1 MYKYLY
7 INKPPKKQIKMGCGC
22 KGNNPP
28 PPSPQTAQS
37 TSQGTQPSQGTQQR
51 SSLQESVKNTITK
64 YYRVNKTGR

>member
-1 MYKYLY
+1 
-7 INKPPKKQIKMGCGC
+7 MGCGC

-28 PPSPQTAQS
+28 PTQPQSAQS
-37 TSQGTQPSQGTQQR
+37 TSQGTQPSQGSQGR

>member
-1 MYKYLY
+1 
-7 INKPPKKQIKMGCGC
+7 MGCGC

-28 PPSPQTAQS
+28 PTQPQSAQS
-37 TSQGTQPSQGTQQR
+37 TSQGTQGTQQGSQGR

>member
-1 MYKYLY
+1 MS
-7 INKPPKKQIKMGCGC
+7 CGC
-22 KGNNPP
+22 KGKNPP

-37 TSQGTQPSQGTQQR
+37 TSQGTQGSQGSQQR